1 MTHTWINDC
10 WSLKFSRS
18 IDNPSTAAEEAP
30 LDGMDSISYIDGAK
44 GAPLDELDV
53 AVVVLTAK
61 RSGPGYLARSL
72 GKGF

>member
-1 MTHTWINDC
+1 
-10 WSLKFSRS
+10 
-18 IDNPSTAAEEAP
+18 
-30 LDGMDSISYIDGAK
+30 MDSISYIDGAK